1 MRRGWWPL
9 QRLVRFLN
17 FRSGRPILSLI
28 PISAPH
34 ADAAWPRPNEYTN
47 RSAGPYPV
55 PLYKRTTRRSK
66 PCGCNSRPCVFC
78 FLMDSVEEGEAREIG
93 VHLKS
98 RRKSHGKTRL
108 AVCSGPINRPPS
120 LTSTKPE
127 PAKKALKS
135 FKQRWLAC
143 AGDLDEAEQLKAV
156 NQAIEVFSLLPRES
170 QYAQHRLR
178 LLNKVKSI
186 LEQSKYVWR
195 VLWRRWEQLCG
206 W

>member
-1 MRRGWWPL
+1 MAATLRIHEPL
-9 QRLVRFLN
+9 CQAL
-17 FRSGRPILSLI
+17 SSPI
-28 PISAPH
+28 PQ
-34 ADAAWPRPNEYTN
+34 
-47 RSAGPYPV
+47 
-55 PLYKRTTRRSK
+55 RTTRRSK
-66 PCGCNSRPCVFC
+66 RCGSNSWPRDFC

-186 LEQSKYVWR
+186 LEQSKYVSR
-195 VLWRRWEQLCG
+195 CCGEGRNCVVYDGWEADGLH
-206 W
+206 